1 MKGGQS
7 REVGSKESHREGV
20 EERNKGGECKGRLI
34 RVFFGGAEMFA
45 YSVKVA
51 EGNG

>member
-7 REVGSKESHREGV
+7 REVGSKESQREGV
-20 EERNKGGECKGRLI
+20 DERREARQCNGRLV

-45 YSVKVA
+45 NKVKVTKSD
-51 EGNG
+51 G